1 MTPDLMPLDGGLY
14 SGREQRRGLVNPDT
28 WNRLSQIETQ
38 TKRSGFAEQQLDHQA
53 SAMWLAGKVDRPYE
67 EVSNNLD
74 SYGREYFGADVNA
87 SQIYDR
93 IVSYEQNARKQ
104 VNDLQRFQIQGAT
117 PQATQQATPQADA
130 GAGKAE
136 PEAKDWQFMRTGVA
150 SLGQVGSDT
159 IGGTMATI
167 EGLLNT
173 LGGVPDK
180 PKASEN
186 PEYLKDIQNLAR
198 LEVNGLTDSAEAE
211 SLKDRIALNKQK
223 LDASFLESRKS
234 YEDTIRGG
242 LAGNLRKGADFFYE
256 VSGSIHDFYGSD
268 PAFRDT
274 TIGKAAEMG
283 GSMMGSSALLAAGSL
298 GFMGKIAGVKRIAD
312 VAGAG
317 QIYAN
322 VEKDRMNFEGSEYQ
336 NTGWTFVSNAASAG
350 VQQFIERA
358 TFLDNTLEK
367 AVKGVPHTG
376 GKINLGQ
383 FLRQLPKAALTDGIK
398 EGSEEALQGAWGD
411 FITDMSY
418 NDQMVDMTNGK
429 MDYLKRRT
437 AEALAGFA
445 GGVMLGGTFYTA
457 GSIDVNRAATKAEK
471 LLKHKDGSMLNANDF
486 RLIRQAR
493 DDKTIKGMKHGEI
506 LLKAAN
512 GDTAAMD
519 AYNKEIFNDGF
530 VKTDGLSADGFTIGQ
545 FNGMPAVLRDDG
557 KRVVFDPN
565 NSELMSVFN
574 NLRRSVAT
582 KAQTERA
589 IADLQAKFNEQLD
602 VQRPDKL
609 PTIQEMVDAGTITA
623 DQAQEIVT
631 AAQELNGLAKDLTWA
646 EITPQGT
653 ASIIPVASDIESKR
667 MIYRMVTNVL
677 KGANPL
683 VAIEEVS
690 EAWMKKAQAEG
701 NLDPAE
707 LRALREQWHA
717 ENGEID
723 PVTQGVAADR
733 ADIEWFSNR
742 VMEYAVAAKHTN
754 IVGNW
759 WQWIRSLGDKLKTF
773 INGAQ
778 RMRALMKGNKLDPKL
793 ESWFKGALGV
803 EQSQNISERQ
813 NAKYLDN
820 AALAIKASEQARV
833 ERQAELEAV
842 FNDGIPSINAALK
855 TSQQSMLDYEKL
867 KADFQELQRLGKEAD
882 LNDLKL
888 KAEQDVDALMDLP
901 LTQLSDQAR
910 RALDR
915 WETYSITSTRDPYTT
930 FSLTGRKAL
939 DSQINGSQ
947 PVIPVSVDE
956 GALLKNAIELAKSKV
971 WKKGRDLKQALQDR
985 LLKLSEAAGI
995 DTSLPSP
1002 QSSEYLV
1009 RVGFQD
1015 ALAALEENP
1024 NAIGWYDEKTRQ
1036 ALAVVS
1042 LIHPE
1047 IATDPEKRFAFVW
1060 ALAVTS
1066 NGQKVDK
1073 NFELAEQAYVSY
1085 KNSGV
1090 MPTNLQAGQAQE
1102 AINKTLGL
1110 FNELKAEWGIDNLRL
1125 FMMTNFTV
1133 SEIGGLS
1140 KELKPS
1146 GEYPEINVKGASILG
1161 PKIGNG
1167 FFSNLYG
1174 HFDALTMDRWL
1185 IRTWGRWSGTLLT
1198 LDQQKTDKASSRLT
1212 SAIKALNAKDK
1223 SKFNDILK
1231 INLDESTPSEV
1242 AVRILKASMDK
1253 SLRKIMNQTDAGKE
1267 LRKAGNSMSKYLD
1280 GQKEAPRDPAERIY
1294 IRSVFDGILAELNKT
1309 EKYADLVMA
1318 DLQAALWYAEKRLYE
1333 NAKENVDQETE
1344 DSYADDEAPDY
1355 ANAASKLAREKG
1367 INEQKIQTTLKQESN
1382 YGRATGTRLQQGNQ
1396 TQPVGQQEEARSF
1409 TQKEKRNFIGTL
1421 AIKRVRSS
1429 RAGAKGES
1437 YAYSGASGKDG
1448 GAVRVLK
1455 KLGVSYSNIWKAGKG
1470 IKSVFKANALLAPNF
1485 YELTDSSSDA
1495 LRYSELITEFKK
1507 SDIFGSS
1514 VYIYPVNEYAQMRKF
1529 VTEDG
1534 LAGFAIKPDGDIV
1547 SVFSGNKSGR
1557 AMLELAVV
1565 NGGVK
1570 LDAFNTVLPAIY
1582 SAHGF
1587 KAVARVAWNDE
1598 FTPEGWDKK
1607 TYAPFNKG
1615 EPAVVYMTYDKNH
1628 VALHK
1633 QTDGKLV
1640 KSPEAAAREQK
1651 RALVA
1656 AGIPIKESYS
1666 LTQTTSKEFKN
1677 WFGESKVVDDQG
1689 KPLVV
1694 YHGTTGNFSSFD
1706 TSKLGITTN
1715 AESAKVGFFFTDSP
1729 STASNYSVAFEGRL
1743 TNELKR
1749 ELQIAEQKAQR
1760 TGNRSDWDAADLLT
1774 QQYEQASLADDKK
1787 ISEFYYDNKEPVRDG
1802 ANVMP
1807 VYLSINNP
1815 HIYDFAGK
1823 SWQEDAFVRNLA
1835 IAMAGNKDGAI
1846 FLNVKDD
1853 PINKKAKSTVY
1864 VAFAPT
1870 QIKSAIANKG
1880 AFDPSNPDITMSV
1893 AEQDPVTA
1901 AMNDKF
1907 DEIHTKQMQTTS
1919 KEFKNW
1925 FGESK
1930 VVDVNGKPLRVYHGT
1945 NNDFT
1950 KFKQSSR
1957 GVLGS
1962 GIYFADS
1969 PERASSYAQREST
1982 GGNLVPVFLQI
1993 EKPLIVEGGEGYDVL
2008 LNAIYGRT
2016 SVAKKRAASQGS
2028 ISYIVTSA
2036 DTRRLRDMGHDGVIW
2051 KHKSGDEYLVFE
2063 PTQIKSAIGNKGTFD
2078 PSNPDITMS
2087 VAEQDPVT
2095 AAMNDKFD
2103 EIHTKQMQEMGF
2115 SEMLKQRN
2123 ETYVQSIVNA
2133 QEKHNSPASRIINK
2147 IISPVDELL
2156 RRLGVP
2162 EIASAM
2168 RRNTADINKR
2178 KAHDMA
2184 AIGRLAAKKG
2194 AMSEADA
2201 FLFDVARSNGDM
2213 DAMNTLAE
2221 KYDFKSELS
2230 GVMSVFDRIRQ
2241 DSIAAGVPFA
2251 TFWEQP
2257 ATLPE
2262 NFSVTKINEAIA
2274 GLGLDGK
2281 GVEDLLKD
2289 IGYKLRIE
2297 NYWPRHVIDYDEYIA
2312 YLTGSEVGSSELARA
2327 YQAAMARAN
2336 ADGRDTLTADELSRL
2351 AEMGLSELTAN
2362 RGQGKKPSGLKER
2375 KIKKIPAEALR
2386 FYMKDIDSAYRHVE
2400 QMHEYVGALRFF
2412 GRNAIIQDAVVD
2424 GATPPLNVKETV
2436 RMYIEQQSA
2445 LMNQRQIE
2453 DIREALEARFNTVG
2467 SPSFINTIRTLG
2479 YLQGM
2484 TQIYTPLTAV
2494 YADFWNVALESNTNM
2509 STFINALYQG
2519 VTGKNAANLGD
2530 FNLDAR
2536 TLHREFRT
2544 QVGGKWSRKL
2554 AESLPVSRKMKER
2567 ISTVSLANTLDV
2579 ILRAI
2584 GLNKFNE
2591 LVQQTRANTQLIA
2604 LRKSIAS
2611 GKLSKIQQSRID
2623 RTFREG
2629 EKAQLYKDIKDG
2641 KGIEDS
2647 DMIRYYL
2654 WAGIADYMPISMDQM
2669 PVTYLTSPRGRVFY
2683 MYKTFL
2689 IMQTAAIRRESLDRI
2704 RVGIDTKDPKEIAA
2718 GLGVLLMM
2726 ISLMQFFQMPPDII
2740 RAYIQNRP
2748 YILTDEY
2755 IYKLMGLVG
2764 FSHFAAQKV
2773 KTGDWAGGL
2782 SAVLLPPFSI
2792 GPDMQKDV
2800 TDLYDWP
2807 ANYSKFDYGK
2817 LRLWNYTPV
2826 IGRMYQGWEGSDYTK
2841 REKEMKNGGF
2851 FRVTPDAKKAQR
2863 ADQSRE
2869 QWLFNRYGR

>member
-1 MTPDLMPLDGGLY
+1 
-14 SGREQRRGLVNPDT
+14 
-28 WNRLSQIETQ
+28 
-38 TKRSGFAEQQLDHQA
+38 
-53 SAMWLAGKVDRPYE
+53 MWLAGKVDRPYE
-67 EVSNNLD
+67 EVSNSLD
-74 SYGREYFGADVNA
+74 SYGRAYFGEDVNS

-104 VNDLQRFQIQGAT
+104 VNDLQRFQVQGAT
-117 PQATQQATPQADA
+117 PQATQQPTPQADA
-130 GAGKAE
+130 GAGKVE

-173 LGGVPDK
+173 LGGVLDK

-186 PEYLKDIQNLAR
+186 PEYLKDIQDLAR

-211 SLKDRIALNKQK
+211 SIKDRIALNKQK

-242 LAGNLRKGADFFYE
+242 LAGNMRKGADFFYE

-317 QIYAN
+317 QIYAG
-322 VEKDRMNFEGSEYQ
+322 VEKDRMAFEGSEYQ

-367 AVKGVPHTG
+367 AIKGVPHTG

-398 EGSEEALQGAWGD
+398 EGTEEALQGAWGD

-582 KAQTERA
+582 KAQTDRA

-631 AAQELNGLAKDLTWA
+631 AAQELNGLAKDLTFA

-653 ASIIPVASDIESKR
+653 ASIAPVASDIESKR

-717 ENGEID
+717 ENGEVD

-742 VMEYAVAAKHTN
+742 VMEYAIAAKHTN

-813 NAKYLDN
+813 NANYLDN

-833 ERQAELEAV
+833 QRQAELEAV

-882 LNDLKL
+882 LNDLKV

-910 RALDR
+910 KALDR

-1294 IRSVFDGILAELNKT
+1294 IRSIFDGILAELNKT

-1396 TQPVGQQEEARSF
+1396 AQPIGQQEEARSF

-1455 KLGVSYSNIWKAGKG
+1455 KLGISYSNIWKAGKG

-1485 YELTDSSSDA
+1485 YELTDSLSDA

-1534 LAGFAIKPDGDIV
+1534 LAGFAVKPDGDIV

-1587 KAVARVAWNDE
+1587 KAVARVAWNDKQ
-1598 FTPEGWDKK
+1598 TPEGWDKK
-1607 TYAPFNKG
+1607 TYDQFNKG
-1615 EPAVVYMTYDKNH
+1615 EPDVVYMTYDKNH
-1628 VALHK
+1628 VELHK
-1633 QTDGKLV
+1633 ETDGKVV
-1640 KSPEAAAREQK
+1640 KTQEAAARAQK
-1651 RALVA
+1651 RALVE

-1666 LTQTTSKEFKN
+1666 LTQTTSKEFKD
-1677 WFGESKVVDDQG
+1677 WFGESKIVDG
-1689 KPLVV
+1689 NNNPLIV
-1694 YHGTTGNFSSFD
+1694 YHGT
-1706 TSKLGITTN
+1706 
-1715 AESAKVGFFFTDSP
+1715 A
-1729 STASNYSVAFEGRL
+1729 STAITEFRPQGEMGQKTLSLFKDALKNNEIFGYMNFRGGMFFSPNPQYANNY
-1743 TNELKR
+1743 T
-1749 ELQIAEQKAQR
+1749 AEN
-1760 TGNRSDWDAADLLT
+1760 TG
-1774 QQYEQASLADDKK
+1774 
-1787 ISEFYYDNKEPVRDG
+1787 
-1802 ANVMP
+1802 VMYPAYIRALNP
-1807 VYLSINNP
+1807 VYM
-1815 HIYDFAGK
+1815 DQVTGK
-1823 SWQEDAFVRNLA
+1823 
-1835 IAMAGNKDGAI
+1835 
-1846 FLNVKDD
+1846 
-1853 PINKKAKSTVY
+1853 
-1864 VAFAPT
+1864 
-1870 QIKSAIANKG
+1870 
-1880 AFDPSNPDITMSV
+1880 
-1893 AEQDPVTA
+1893 VTA
-1901 AMNDKF
+1901 
-1907 DEIHTKQMQTTS
+1907 T
-1919 KEFKNW
+1919 
-1925 FGESK
+1925 
-1930 VVDVNGKPLRVYHGT
+1930 
-1945 NNDFT
+1945 DFT
-1950 KFKQSSR
+1950 KTPD
-1957 GVLGS
+1957 
-1962 GIYFADS
+1962 A
-1969 PERASSYAQREST
+1969 
-1982 GGNLVPVFLQI
+1982 
-1993 EKPLIVEGGEGYDVL
+1993 LIMRDG
-2008 LNAIYGRT
+2008 
-2016 SVAKKRAASQGS
+2016 
-2028 ISYIVTSA
+2028 
-2036 DTRRLRDMGHDGVIW
+2036 DTINEIAVI
-2051 KHKSGDEYLVFE
+2051 D

-2184 AIGRLAAKKG
+2184 ALGRLAAKKG

-2201 FLFDVARSNGDM
+2201 FLFDVARSNGDI

-2262 NFSVTKINEAIA
+2262 NFSVAKINQAIA

-2281 GVEDLLKD
+2281 GIEDLLKD

-2567 ISTVSLANTLDV
+2567 VSTVSLANTLDI
-2579 ILRAI
+2579 ILRTI

-2604 LRKSIAS
+2604 LKKSIAS

-2623 RTFREG
+2623 RTFREE

-2669 PVTYLTSPRGRVFY
+2669 PITYLTSPRGRVFY

-2800 TDLYDWP
+2800 MDLYDWP

>member
-93 IVSYEQNARKQ
+93 IVSHEQNARKQ

-317 QIYAN
+317 QIYAGI
-322 VEKDRMNFEGSEYQ
+322 EKDRMNFEGSEYQ

-358 TFLDNTLEK
+358 PFLDNTLEK
-367 AVKGVPHTG
+367 AIKGVPHTG

-471 LLKHKDGSMLNANDF
+471 LLKHKDGSMLNADDF

-582 KAQTERA
+582 KAQTDRA

-653 ASIIPVASDIESKR
+653 ASITPVASDIESKR

-717 ENGEID
+717 ENGEVD

-813 NAKYLDN
+813 NANYLDN

-833 ERQAELEAV
+833 QRQAELEAV

-882 LNDLKL
+882 LNDLKV

-930 FSLTGRKAL
+930 FSLRGKEAL

-947 PVIPVSVDE
+947 PLIPVSVDE

-971 WKKGRDLKQALQDR
+971 WERGRDLKQALQDR
-985 LLKLSEAAGI
+985 LLKLSEEAGV

-1009 RVGFQD
+1009 RVGLQD

-1047 IATDPEKRFAFVW
+1047 IDTDPEMRFAFVW

-1073 NFELAEQAYVSY
+1073 NFELAEEVYVAY
-1085 KNSGV
+1085 KKTGL
-1090 MPTNLQAGQAQE
+1090 MPTDVKAGMAQE
-1102 AINKTLGL
+1102 AVNKSLGH
-1110 FNELKAEWGIDNLRL
+1110 FNQLKAEWGMDSLRM

-1133 SEIGGLS
+1133 SEIGTIS
-1140 KELKPS
+1140 EMIRPT
-1146 GEYPEINVKGASILG
+1146 GEYSEITVMGAAILG
-1161 PKIGNG
+1161 PKVGNG

-1174 HFDALTMDRWL
+1174 NFDSLTMDRWL
-1185 IRTWGRWSGTLLT
+1185 IRTWGRWNGTLLSI
-1198 LDQQKTDKASSRLT
+1198 DQPNIDKATARL
-1212 SAIKALNAKDK
+1212 SGAIKALSAAEKL
-1223 SKFNDILK
+1223 KFEGLIKTSFDGLTI
-1231 INLDESTPSEV
+1231 SEA
-1242 AVRILKASMDK
+1242 AVSIHKASTNKD
-1253 SLRKIMNQTDAGKE
+1253 LREIMNESPAGE
-1267 LRKAGNSMSKYLD
+1267 LIRKAGNGLWKYLD
-1280 GQKEAPRDPAERIY
+1280 GQNEAPRDPAERIY
-1294 IRSVFDGILAELNKT
+1294 IRSVFAGILAELNKT
-1309 EKYADLVMA
+1309 EKYANLVMA

-1333 NAKENVDQETE
+1333 NAKEDVKEDVDEETL
-1344 DSYADDEAPDY
+1344 DGYADDEAPDY
-1355 ANAASKLAREKG
+1355 ANAAATLARQKG
-1367 INEQKIQTTLKQESN
+1367 IKEKQIQTTLKQNSN
-1382 YGRATGTRLQQGNQ
+1382 YGRSTTTRLQQGNE
-1396 TQPVGQQEEARSF
+1396 TQPVGQQEEARGF
-1409 TQKEKRNFIGTL
+1409 TTKERREFIETR
-1421 AIKRVRSS
+1421 AVKRVRST
-1429 RAGAKGES
+1429 RIGAKAKSNTYEVTSGE
-1437 YAYSGASGKDG
+1437 DG
-1448 GAVRVLK
+1448 GRVRVLK
-1455 KLGVSYSNIWKAGKG
+1455 KLGISYTKVWEAKGSLKSIFTANNILTPK
-1470 IKSVFKANALLAPNF
+1470 F
-1485 YELTDSSSDA
+1485 YELTDSVKHPQRFTD
-1495 LRYSELITEFKK
+1495 LITAFKK
-1507 SDIFGSS
+1507 INKHGSS
-1514 VYIYPVNEYAQMRKF
+1514 VYVYSVAEYAQMRRF

-1534 LAGFAIKPDGDIV
+1534 LAGFAIKPNGDMV
-1547 SVFSGNKSGR
+1547 SAFSGNKSAR
-1557 AMLELAVV
+1557 AILELGVA
-1565 NGGVK
+1565 NGGIM
-1570 LDAFNTVLPAIY
+1570 LDAFDTVLPAIY

-1587 KAVARVAWNDE
+1587 KAVARVAWNDK

-1607 TYAPFNKG
+1607 TYDQFNKG
-1615 EPAVVYMTYDKNH
+1615 EPDVVYMTYDKNH
-1628 VALHK
+1628 VELHK
-1633 QTDGKLV
+1633 ETDGKLV
-1640 KSPEAAAREQK
+1640 KTPEAAARAQK

-1666 LTQTTSKEFKN
+1666 LTQTTSKEFKD

-1689 KPLVV
+1689 KPLV
-1694 YHGTTGNFSSFD
+1694 
-1706 TSKLGITTN
+1706 
-1715 AESAKVGFFFTDSP
+1715 
-1729 STASNYSVAFEGRL
+1729 
-1743 TNELKR
+1743 
-1749 ELQIAEQKAQR
+1749 
-1760 TGNRSDWDAADLLT
+1760 
-1774 QQYEQASLADDKK
+1774 
-1787 ISEFYYDNKEPVRDG
+1787 
-1802 ANVMP
+1802 
-1807 VYLSINNP
+1807 
-1815 HIYDFAGK
+1815 
-1823 SWQEDAFVRNLA
+1823 
-1835 IAMAGNKDGAI
+1835 
-1846 FLNVKDD
+1846 
-1853 PINKKAKSTVY
+1853 
-1864 VAFAPT
+1864 
-1870 QIKSAIANKG
+1870 
-1880 AFDPSNPDITMSV
+1880 
-1893 AEQDPVTA
+1893 
-1901 AMNDKF
+1901 
-1907 DEIHTKQMQTTS
+1907 
-1919 KEFKNW
+1919 
-1925 FGESK
+1925 
-1930 VVDVNGKPLRVYHGT
+1930 VYHGT

-1982 GGNLVPVFLQI
+1982 GGNLVAVFLQI

-2036 DTRRLRDMGHDGVIW
+2036 DIRRLRDMGHDGVIW

-2133 QEKHNSPASRIINK
+2133 QEKHNSPASQIINK

-2184 AIGRLAAKKG
+2184 ALGRLAAKKG

-2262 NFSVTKINEAIA
+2262 NFSVAKVNQAIA

-2281 GVEDLLKD
+2281 GIEDLLKD

-2567 ISTVSLANTLDV
+2567 VSTVSLANTLDV
-2579 ILRAI
+2579 ILRSI

-2604 LRKSIAS
+2604 LKKSIES

-2623 RTFREG
+2623 RTFREE

-2704 RVGIDTKDPKEIAA
+2704 KNGIDSKDPKEIAA

-2726 ISLMQFFQMPPDII
+2726 ISLMQFFQIPPDII

-2748 YILTDEY
+2748 YILTDEF

-2800 TDLYDWP
+2800 MDLYDWP

-2863 ADQSRE
+2863 ADQSRQ